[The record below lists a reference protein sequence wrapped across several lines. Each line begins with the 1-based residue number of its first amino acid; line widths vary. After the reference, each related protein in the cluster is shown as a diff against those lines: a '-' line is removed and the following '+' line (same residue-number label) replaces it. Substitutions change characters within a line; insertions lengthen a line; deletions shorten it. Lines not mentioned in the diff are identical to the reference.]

1 MCIHGELGSFLTY
14 IKSHIQR
21 QNLCKVSL
29 GNVSIIIVFCLQT
42 ELKAADYHLMFKF
55 PLCACEDVCECV
67 ECVHEYMCKWVCVW
81 AYVWVT
87 VWVCCVCAVW
97 VCKWVSVCVTCAQV
111 PTETRKGHQI
121 PLELLQAN
129 MSSLTWVLGTNLR
142 SSGRAQNKYLLN
154 QLTNTRTTILCTLC
168 QSFIPHLL
176 LLCSL
181 FTFNETMLKSENK
194 ETNGCRNYHLDRNN
208 CYQCCHLGNSWHGM
222 QLVKRDSGNI
232 YYDL

>member
-1 MCIHGELGSFLTY
+1 MLKLVLIIITVSHLPKNYLCNDLLSELLWFSLPSWKLFKHWENTMCIHGELGSFLTY

-111 PTETRKGHQI
+111 PTETRKDIKSPWNCCRQI
-121 PLELLQAN
+121 WAAWPEYLEPTSGPLEEHKTSTCWTSSPTPGLLFYVLYVEA
-129 MSSLTWVLGTNLR
+129 SFPTSLFYVL
-142 SSGRAQNKYLLN
+142 
-154 QLTNTRTTILCTLC
+154 
-168 QSFIPHLL
+168 FLL
-176 LLCSL
+176 LMKLC
-181 FTFNETMLKSENK
+181 
-194 ETNGCRNYHLDRNN
+194 
-208 CYQCCHLGNSWHGM
+208 
-222 QLVKRDSGNI
+222 
-232 YYDL
+232 